1 MKPRQRSIQRND
13 ADETLAQRQAMDAF
27 CVAYCKGLA
36 GFNVVDL
43 LGTTHEH
50 VAVMRVAPSVGEVNA
65 TAGGLKMTVTIRF
78 DDELLSAERTAAL
91 ARLQK
96 APAT

>member
-1 MKPRQRSIQRND
+1 MKPPRQRQFTD
-13 ADETLAQRQAMDAF
+13 ADETVAQRQAMDAF
-27 CVAYCKGLA
+27 CVAYAKGLA

-43 LGTTHEH
+43 MGTRHEH
-50 VAVMRVAPSVGEVNA
+50 IAVMRVSPAVGETNA
-65 TAGGLKMTVTIRF
+65 TAGGLKMTVVIRF
-78 DDELLSAERTAAL
+78 DDELLSAEQTAAL